1 MMLLGLQ
8 WYEWLVCAVMVAALF
23 VAVPVYV
30 LLTLREWAQIIID
43 GLDDGEG
50 DIIDGE
56 WTMVDTPQRRLLP

>member
-8 WYEWLVCAVMVAALF
+8 WYEWLVCAAMVAALF

-56 WTMVDTPQRRLLP
+56 WTMADTPQRRLLP